1 MGPGKR
7 AMVARV
13 ASRYS
18 VLQLPEDLGFQTG
31 SGFLVGLPGTGLQPL
46 LYCSYMTYTVTCLRV
61 RHLLEI
67 WYDVTSRAT
76 AVGG

>member
-7 AMVARV
+7 VTVARV

-18 VLQLPEDLGFQTG
+18 VLWLPEDLGSQTG
-31 SGFLVGLPGTGLQPL
+31 SGFLIGLPWDRIAATFILPVHE
-46 LYCSYMTYTVTCLRV
+46 YTVMCLQV
-61 RHLLEI
+61 HHLPEI
-67 WYDVTSRAT
+67 RYDITSRAT